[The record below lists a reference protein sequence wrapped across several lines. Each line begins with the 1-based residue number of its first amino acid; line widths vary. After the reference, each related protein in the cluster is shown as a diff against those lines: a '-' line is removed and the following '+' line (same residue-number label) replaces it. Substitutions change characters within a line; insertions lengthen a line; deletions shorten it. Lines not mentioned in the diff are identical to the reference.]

1 MKTSTIAN
9 VFLIF
14 MGLYDYA
21 EAESDFDLDLEH
33 VPKLEKP
40 RLGEHVLPH
49 PDGLEF
55 LAQNKNVPGVTLLPS
70 GVQYKVERAGLGMSH
85 PTKHSLCRIHYE
97 GHSRDGTKFDSS
109 YTRDRIIKTRPD
121 HLVKGLEETIPMMVE
136 GDIWEIFVP
145 AHLGY
150 SSYHSSSHDGLDHS
164 DVTIFK
170 IWLVDIIG
178 KKKDAVD
185 RCDITSLVGC
195 KGDTKIYIENSLI
208 RYKTVDRMKIQVK
221 RLEKKLH
228 RGPATSEMKHDLH
241 NKIHILNVLINHKE
255 SGVSVPTSGLD
266 EL

>member
-1 MKTSTIAN
+1 MKASTIAN
-9 VFLIF
+9 VFLFF
-14 MGLYDYA
+14 MGLYDYSD
-21 EAESDFDLDLEH
+21 AESEIDFEYSQ
-33 VPKLEKP
+33 KLEKTK
-40 RLGEHVLPH
+40 LGKYLMPN

-55 LAQNKNVPGVTLLPS
+55 LAQNQKLPGVTVLPS
-70 GVQYKVERAGLGMSH
+70 GVQYKVERAGLGMYH
-85 PTKHSLCRIHYE
+85 PTKHSVCRIHYE
-97 GHSRDGTKFDSS
+97 GHSREGTRFDSS
-109 YTRDRIIKTRPD
+109 YARDRIIKTRPD
-121 HLVKGLEETIPMMVE
+121 HLVKGLEEVIPMMVE

-170 IWLVDIIG
+170 IWLVDILGEKI
-178 KKKDAVD
+178 DAID

-195 KGDTKIYIENSLI
+195 NGSTKTYIENSLM
-208 RYKTVDRMKIQVK
+208 RYRTADRMKIQVK
-221 RLEKKLH
+221 KLEKKLH

-255 SGVSVPTSGLD
+255 SGGSFPTSERD